1 RLVSVLRRPHFRAVM
16 AGIARGAP
24 DIAITAWRHVWQPLP
39 EVYMSRSLTAFALA
53 LVLPL
58 AACSDDD
65 DPSGPDV
72 EASGTYALAS
82 VNGEALP
89 YTLLV
94 SEGDSVEVVD
104 GHIELNVDHT
114 FTDSTTF
121 RITEGGTITSEVE
134 VYT

>member
-1 RLVSVLRRPHFRAVM
+1 
-16 AGIARGAP
+16 
-24 DIAITAWRHVWQPLP
+24 
-39 EVYMSRSLTAFALA
+39 MSRSLTAFALA

-134 VYT
+134 VYTGSYSQTGNALTFTPQAAVNT